1 MGFLKGGVS
10 FSRFVAEGQVPPNYK
25 EDFPGRIRR
34 FCFRELD
41 EHSDQER
48 SVGWVDMMD
57 PLDAEFQG
65 EGFFKEGYVALAL
78 RVDTRVVP
86 AKVVRQHALMAQR
99 DAAKKEGIGFLP
111 KERRKEI
118 QEQVRWKLIRRAIP
132 KSTSYEVVWNLKAG
146 SILFGSTQP
155 AVCDIFAEHF
165 QKTFGLRAMPLYPY
179 EMMLRLFKKQGQDPV
194 TLGRMRPWHLT
205 GE

>member
-10 FSRFVAEGQVPPNYK
+10 FSRFVAEGEFPPNYR

-34 FCFRELD
+34 FCFQELD
-41 EHSDQER
+41 EYSDQER

-57 PLDAEFQG
+57 PLDAEFLG
-65 EGFFKEGYVALAL
+65 DGFFKEGYLTLAL

-86 AKVVRQHALMAQR
+86 AKVVRQHALAAQR
-99 DAAKKEGIGFLP
+99 EAAKKEGIGFLP

-118 QEQVRWKLIRRAIP
+118 QEQVRWKLMRRAIP
-132 KSTSYEVVWNLKAG
+132 KSNSYEVVWNLKTG

-155 AVCDIFAEHF
+155 ALCDVFAEHF
-165 QKTFGLRAMPLYPY
+165 QKTFGLRAVPLYPY
-179 EMMLRLFKKQGQDPV
+179 EMMSRLFKKQGQDPV
-194 TLGRMRPWHLT
+194 TLGGIKPWLLA